1 MEQPLN
7 LMEIAF
13 QPPDYGQDAPDQED
27 IAPSGRVPT
36 ACAAW
41 PRGKGGPGPPA
52 VRWPRNLPVIVDAHG
67 RRFRNLRISLTAA
80 CNYACAYCV
89 PNGKRLQAAVRELSA
104 QEMGQAVAL
113 LIEAGG
119 IEKLR
124 ITGGEPLLSPKFDA
138 LLPTVMA
145 LPLQDVSLTTN
156 GQLLPRKAARIID
169 AGVRRINVSL
179 DTLDANGF
187 RAIARSGDLATVLQG
202 IERMLQASIR
212 VKVNMVPM
220 RTRNANQIL
229 PMLDYCFERGIEL
242 RFIELMKMGHLR
254 AGNQYLQDFY
264 GMDEILEAIGQRYEF
279 TRTDA
284 PWDSTAAR
292 FEVPGQGVFGIIAN
306 ESEPFCSTCT
316 RLRLSSDGWLYG
328 CLSNARRHDLRPV
341 LELPRP
347 QALARLRQLLTRALG
362 DKQSV
367 SFRGEVTVMKFIG
380 G

>member
-1 MEQPLN
+1 M
-7 LMEIAF
+7 
-13 QPPDYGQDAPDQED
+13 
-27 IAPSGRVPT
+27 
-36 ACAAW
+36 
-41 PRGKGGPGPPA
+41 
-52 VRWPRNLPVIVDAHG
+52 IVDAHG

-80 CNYACAYCV
+80 CNYACTYCV
-89 PNGKRLQAAVRELSA
+89 PDGKRLQAAVRELSA
-104 QEMGQAVAL
+104 AEMSQAVEL

-138 LLPTVMA
+138 LLPLVMT

-156 GQLLPRKAARIID
+156 GQLLPRKAGLIID

-187 RAIARSGDLATVLQG
+187 RAIARSGDLTTVLQG
-202 IERMLQASIR
+202 IERMLKADIR

-220 RTRNANQIL
+220 RTKNANQIL

-264 GMDEILEAIGQRYEF
+264 GMDEILEAIGQRHEF

-284 PWDSTAAR
+284 PFDSTAAR
-292 FEVPGQGVFGIIAN
+292 FEVPGRGVFGIIAN

-316 RLRLSSDGWLYG
+316 RLRLSSDGYLYG

>member
-1 MEQPLN
+1 M
-7 LMEIAF
+7 
-13 QPPDYGQDAPDQED
+13 
-27 IAPSGRVPT
+27 
-36 ACAAW
+36 
-41 PRGKGGPGPPA
+41 
-52 VRWPRNLPVIVDAHG
+52 IVDAHG

-80 CNYACAYCV
+80 CNYACTYCV
-89 PNGKRLQAAVRELSA
+89 PNGKRLQAAVSELSA
-104 QEMGQAVAL
+104 EEMGRAVEL
-113 LIEAGG
+113 LIEAAG

-138 LLPTVMA
+138 LLPVVMA
-145 LPLQDVSLTTN
+145 LPLEDVSITTN
-156 GQLLPRKAARIID
+156 GQLLPRKAGLIID
-169 AGVRRINVSL
+169 AGVRRINISL

-187 RAIARSGDLATVLQG
+187 RAIARSGDLATVLNG
-202 IERMLQASIR
+202 IEQMLDAGIR

-264 GMDEILEAIGQRYEF
+264 GMDEILEAIGQHYEF

-284 PWDSTAAR
+284 PFDSTAAR
-292 FEVPGQGVFGIIAN
+292 FEVPGRGVFGIIAN

-341 LELPRP
+341 LEQPRL
-347 QALARLRQLLTRALG
+347 QSLARLRQLLTRALG